1 MNWLSQFLTSSI
13 GRKLVMALTGL
24 FLILFLVIHLAG
36 NLQLL
41 YEDKGEAFNIYA
53 KFMTTNPLISTI
65 SWGLYAFIL
74 LHAIQGWMLAFR
86 NRQARGPVRYAV
98 NTSKNVGFASNNMAL
113 LGSLIF
119 VFLVIHM
126 GDFWYAM
133 KFTEQLP
140 YITYEGQDEGV
151 KDLYSK
157 VMVTFKQPWFV
168 IGYVLAM
175 IVLALHLLHG
185 FQSAFQSL
193 GLNHKKYTPVIKFL
207 GAVYSII
214 IPAAFAAIPLIMYF
228 YR

>member
-1 MNWLSQFLTSSI
+1 MNWITQFLTSSI
-13 GRKLVMALTGL
+13 GKKLVMSLTGL
-24 FLILFLVIHLAG
+24 FLILFLVIHLTG

-41 YEDKGEAFNIYA
+41 YRDNGEAFNLYA

-74 LHAIQGWMLAFR
+74 LHAVQGWLLAYK
-86 NRQARGPVRYAV
+86 NRLARGTVRYAV
-98 NTSKNVGFASNNMAL
+98 TTTKNVGFASGNMAL

-133 KFTEQLP
+133 KFTERLP
-140 YITYEGQDEGV
+140 YITYEGQTEGV

-157 VMVTFKQPWFV
+157 VMVTFRQPWFV
-168 IGYVLAM
+168 VGYVVAM

-207 GAVYSII
+207 GVVYSIV

-228 YR
+228 SR